1 MLAGG
6 GGGLR
11 GARRGRHRVAAD
23 SSAAHSELP
32 SGANER
38 VFQLSRK
45 SKRFYAGNFG
55 SRGPSGICGVGRMR
69 KRGRIP
75 DGLPARSPYVGSEVR
90 RPLKLSEGPGSWWG
104 GWDQPSLGTR
114 EGSLWDPKAKIT
126 IGQVAGKYLL
136 PVASR
141 LARI

>member
-1 MLAGG
+1 MLTGG
-6 GGGLR
+6 RGGLR

-90 RPLKLSEGPGSWWG
+90 RPLKLSDGARQLAGWVGPAQSR
-104 GWDQPSLGTR
+104 DARRVSLGPQSQNHHR
-114 EGSLWDPKAKIT
+114 PSGWEVPSSGSK
-126 IGQVAGKYLL
+126 
-136 PVASR
+136 
-141 LARI
+141 